1 MTIINRD
8 SILMKQ
14 SADFKSKMYQPIT
27 NERSKQ
33 VTIAVL
39 SKWNTKH
46 LQQKLWQNNIFE
58 NKQQQHVRKYLY
70 NWSCLYLVCSL

>member
-8 SILMKQ
+8 LILMKQ

-33 VTIAVL
+33 VTITVL
-39 SKWNTKH
+39 SK
-46 LQQKLWQNNIFE
+46 
-58 NKQQQHVRKYLY
+58 
-70 NWSCLYLVCSL
+70 